1 MEAKWL
7 SISMTG
13 STVVCFLCFI
23 FFLRRTGMQ
32 ACRWNVETKLYLRY
46 CTKKKQRHNNRVIPS
61 ADSVLFSFHKQQHEI
76 DRFPDKF
83 VYIMPWVYIL
93 YNKQIMIWNEI
104 WLTTRASSC
113 IFHNKWIR
121 QATHCRNI
129 SNKINHKTK
138 QNFKNKID
146 QSLYYSIWY
155 ICATISG
162 AQCSCN
168 TWSSNDMIMAHDI
181 HRKDNFTEKVVFIFE
196 DIAFCIALFWPIA
209 HELIDPD
216 DVCVMLFF
224 FLLDWWNES

>member
-1 MEAKWL
+1 M
-7 SISMTG
+7 S
-13 STVVCFLCFI
+13 
-23 FFLRRTGMQ
+23 R
-32 ACRWNVETKLYLRY
+32 
-46 CTKKKQRHNNRVIPS
+46 
-61 ADSVLFSFHKQQHEI
+61 
-76 DRFPDKF
+76 
-83 VYIMPWVYIL
+83 VYIL
-93 YNKQIMIWNEI
+93 YILNNNDLKWNL
-104 WLTTRASSC
+104 LTTRASSC

-129 SNKINHKTK
+129 SNIINHKTK

-196 DIAFCIALFWPIA
+196 DIAFCIALFWPIV

-216 DVCVMLFF
+216 DVCVMFF
-224 FLLDWWNES
+224 SFRLTKWILILILIKCSGYLKRR